1 VLSPKVKLGG
11 WDMNCSPRG
20 NNESGSSVVLCM
32 LKQFDML
39 LLSARR
45 RLVADILK
53 SRCYILKKK
62 SQTLKNS
69 GWSME

>member
-1 VLSPKVKLGG
+1 MLSPKVKLGG

-53 SRCYILKKK
+53 SRCYI
-62 SQTLKNS
+62 
-69 GWSME
+69 